1 MKCPFCID
9 KNKETSV
16 LDSRPSENGS
26 VIRRRRICIDCKGRF
41 TTHERIQF
49 REIVV
54 VKKDGDKVNFDRD
67 KIAKSVELALRKR
80 PVDTDT
86 KEKLISRIVNDVE
99 GMGENEI
106 SSNVIGES
114 VMKALFS
121 IDKVAYVRFAS
132 VYRDFQD
139 IKDFSEEINSLSKSS
154 SKKRKPAKK
163 WALRIIC

>member
-54 VKKDGDKVNFDRD
+54 VKKDNDKVNFDRD

-132 VYRDFQD
+132 VYRDFRET
-139 IKDFSEEINSLSKSS
+139 KDFEQFLDTID
-154 SKKRKPAKK
+154 KK
-163 WALRIIC
+163 

>member
-1 MKCPFCID
+1 MKCPFFFFI
-9 KNKETSV
+9 NKETSV

-132 VYRDFQD
+132 VYRDFRET
-139 IKDFSEEINSLSKSS
+139 KDFEQFLDTID
-154 SKKRKPAKK
+154 KK
-163 WALRIIC
+163 

>member
-26 VIRRRRICIDCKGRF
+26 VIRRRRVCIDCKGRF

-80 PVDTDT
+80 PVDTDA

-106 SSNVIGES
+106 SSNVIGEA
-114 VMKALFS
+114 VMKAHYT

-132 VYRDFQD
+132 VYRDFRET
-139 IKDFSEEINSLSKSS
+139 KDFEQFLDTID
-154 SKKRKPAKK
+154 KK
-163 WALRIIC
+163 

>member
-54 VKKDGDKVNFDRD
+54 VKKDGDKLNFDRD

-132 VYRDFQD
+132 VYRDFRET
-139 IKDFSEEINSLSKSS
+139 KDFEQFLDTID
-154 SKKRKPAKK
+154 KK
-163 WALRIIC
+163 

>member
-132 VYRDFQD
+132 VYRDFRET
-139 IKDFSEEINSLSKSS
+139 KDFEQFLDTIN
-154 SKKRKPAKK
+154 KK
-163 WALRIIC
+163 

>member
-1 MKCPFCID
+1 MKWPFCID

-132 VYRDFQD
+132 VYRDFRET
-139 IKDFSEEINSLSKSS
+139 KDFEQFLDTID
-154 SKKRKPAKK
+154 KK
-163 WALRIIC
+163 

>member
-86 KEKLISRIVNDVE
+86 KEKLISRLVNDVE

-132 VYRDFQD
+132 VYRDFRET
-139 IKDFSEEINSLSKSS
+139 KDFEQFLDTIDK
-154 SKKRKPAKK
+154 
-163 WALRIIC
+163 

>member
-49 REIVV
+49 REIIV

-132 VYRDFQD
+132 VYRDFRET
-139 IKDFSEEINSLSKSS
+139 KDFEQFLDTID
-154 SKKRKPAKK
+154 KK
-163 WALRIIC
+163 

>member
-132 VYRDFQD
+132 VYRDFRET
-139 IKDFSEEINSLSKSS
+139 KDFEQFLDTIDLSL
-154 SKKRKPAKK
+154 
-163 WALRIIC
+163 IHI

>member
-26 VIRRRRICIDCKGRF
+26 VIRRRRICRDCKGRF

-132 VYRDFQD
+132 VYRDFRET
-139 IKDFSEEINSLSKSS
+139 KDFEQFLDTID
-154 SKKRKPAKK
+154 KK
-163 WALRIIC
+163 

>member
-80 PVDTDT
+80 PVDTDS

-132 VYRDFQD
+132 VYRDFRET
-139 IKDFSEEINSLSKSS
+139 KDFEQFLDTID
-154 SKKRKPAKK
+154 KK
-163 WALRIIC
+163 

>member
-1 MKCPFCID
+1 MRLTAQDLRDLNILKYYRLTRKWVCKTYGLNDADLELLIY
-9 KNKETSV
+9 
-16 LDSRPSENGS
+16 L
-26 VIRRRRICIDCKGRF
+26 DCKGRF

-80 PVDTDT
+80 PVDTDA

-106 SSNVIGES
+106 SSNVIGEA
-114 VMKALFS
+114 VMKALYT

-132 VYRDFQD
+132 VYRDFRET
-139 IKDFSEEINSLSKSS
+139 KDFEQFLEKID
-154 SKKRKPAKK
+154 KK
-163 WALRIIC
+163 

>member
-1 MKCPFCID
+1 MKCPFCAD

-16 LDSRPSENGS
+16 LDSRPSENGT
-26 VIRRRRICIDCKGRF
+26 VIRRRRICIECKGRF

-49 REIVV
+49 RELVV

-86 KEKLISRIVNDVE
+86 KEKLISRIVNDIE

-106 SSNVIGES
+106 SSNVVGEA
-114 VMKALFS
+114 VMRALCT

-132 VYRDFQD
+132 VYRDFRET
-139 IKDFSEEINSLSKSS
+139 KDFEQFLDTID
-154 SKKRKPAKK
+154 KK
-163 WALRIIC
+163 

>member
-26 VIRRRRICIDCKGRF
+26 VIRRRRVCIDCKGRF

-67 KIAKSVELALRKR
+67 KMFRSLSLALRKR
-80 PVDTDT
+80 DVDN
-86 KEKLISRIVNDVE
+86 EKIEKIVNKFTKL
-99 GMGENEI
+99 NKI
-106 SSNVIGES
+106 
-114 VMKALFS
+114 
-121 IDKVAYVRFAS
+121 
-132 VYRDFQD
+132 
-139 IKDFSEEINSLSKSS
+139 
-154 SKKRKPAKK
+154 
-163 WALRIIC
+163 

>member
-1 MKCPFCID
+1 MKCPFCVD

-26 VIRRRRICIDCKGRF
+26 VIRRRRVCIDCKGRF

-80 PVDTDT
+80 PVDTDA

-106 SSNVIGES
+106 RSNVIGEAG
-114 VMKALFS
+114 MKALYT

-132 VYRDFQD
+132 VYRDFRET
-139 IKDFSEEINSLSKSS
+139 KDFEQFLDTIDNK
-154 SKKRKPAKK
+154 
-163 WALRIIC
+163 

>member
-26 VIRRRRICIDCKGRF
+26 VIRRRRICIDCKSRF

-67 KIAKSVELALRKR
+67 KISQPPESAKLAL
-80 PVDTDT
+80 V
-86 KEKLISRIVNDVE
+86 
-99 GMGENEI
+99 
-106 SSNVIGES
+106 
-114 VMKALFS
+114 
-121 IDKVAYVRFAS
+121 YV
-132 VYRDFQD
+132 V
-139 IKDFSEEINSLSKSS
+139 
-154 SKKRKPAKK
+154 KPRSPSTATPSQG
-163 WALRIIC
+163 R

>member
-16 LDSRPSENGS
+16 LDSRPSENGT
-26 VIRRRRICIDCKGRF
+26 VIRRRRIGIECKGRF

-49 REIVV
+49 RELVV

-86 KEKLISRIVNDVE
+86 KEKLISRIVNDIE

-106 SSNVIGES
+106 SSNVVGEA
-114 VMKALFS
+114 VMKALFT

-132 VYRDFQD
+132 VYRDFRET
-139 IKDFSEEINSLSKSS
+139 KDFEQFLGTID
-154 SKKRKPAKK
+154 KK
-163 WALRIIC
+163 

>member
-16 LDSRPSENGS
+16 LDSRPSENGT
-26 VIRRRRICIDCKGRF
+26 VIRRRRICIECKGRF

-49 REIVV
+49 RELVV

-86 KEKLISRIVNDVE
+86 KEKLISRIVNDIE
-99 GMGENEI
+99 GMGENEV
-106 SSNVIGES
+106 SSNVVGEA
-114 VMKALFS
+114 VMKALYT

-132 VYRDFQD
+132 VYKNFQAADDFEE
-139 IKDFSEEINSLSKSS
+139 FVSE
-154 SKKRKPAKK
+154 
-163 WALRIIC
+163 LRPDTK

>member
-86 KEKLISRIVNDVE
+86 KEKLISRIVSDVE

-114 VMKALFS
+114 VMKALFT

-132 VYRDFQD
+132 VYRDFRET
-139 IKDFSEEINSLSKSS
+139 KDFEQFLDTID
-154 SKKRKPAKK
+154 KK
-163 WALRIIC
+163 

>member
-132 VYRDFQD
+132 VYRDFRET
-139 IKDFSEEINSLSKSS
+139 KDFEQFLDT
-154 SKKRKPAKK
+154 
-163 WALRIIC
+163 ICLLYTSPSPRD

>member
-26 VIRRRRICIDCKGRF
+26 VIRRRRICIDCKSRF

-49 REIVV
+49 REILV

-132 VYRDFQD
+132 VYRDFRET
-139 IKDFSEEINSLSKSS
+139 KDFEQFLDTID
-154 SKKRKPAKK
+154 KK
-163 WALRIIC
+163 

>member
-16 LDSRPSENGS
+16 LDSRPSDNGS

-132 VYRDFQD
+132 VYRDFRET
-139 IKDFSEEINSLSKSS
+139 KDFEQFLDTID
-154 SKKRKPAKK
+154 KK
-163 WALRIIC
+163 

>member
-16 LDSRPSENGS
+16 LDSRPSENGT
-26 VIRRRRICIDCKGRF
+26 VIRRRRICIECKGRF

-49 REIVV
+49 RELVV

-86 KEKLISRIVNDVE
+86 KEKLISRIVNDIE

-132 VYRDFQD
+132 VYRDFRET
-139 IKDFSEEINSLSKSS
+139 KDFEQFLDTID
-154 SKKRKPAKK
+154 KK
-163 WALRIIC
+163 

>member
-86 KEKLISRIVNDVE
+86 KEKLISRILNDVE

-106 SSNVIGES
+106 SSNVVGES
-114 VMKALFS
+114 VMKALFT

-132 VYRDFQD
+132 VYRDFRET
-139 IKDFSEEINSLSKSS
+139 KDFEQFLDTID
-154 SKKRKPAKK
+154 KK
-163 WALRIIC
+163 

>member
-16 LDSRPSENGS
+16 LDSRPSENGT
-26 VIRRRRICIDCKGRF
+26 VIRRRRICIECKGRF

-49 REIVV
+49 RELVV

-99 GMGENEI
+99 GMGENEV
-106 SSNVIGES
+106 SSNVVGEA
-114 VMKALFS
+114 VMKSLYT

-132 VYRDFQD
+132 VYRDFRET
-139 IKDFSEEINSLSKSS
+139 KDFEQFLDSID
-154 SKKRKPAKK
+154 KK
-163 WALRIIC
+163 

>member
-1 MKCPFCID
+1 MKCPFCVD

-16 LDSRPSENGS
+16 LDSRPSENGT
-26 VIRRRRICIDCKGRF
+26 VIRRRRICIECKGRF

-49 REIVV
+49 RELVV

-86 KEKLISRIVNDVE
+86 KEKLISRIVNDIE

-106 SSNVIGES
+106 TSNVVGES
-114 VMKALFS
+114 VMKALFT
-121 IDKVAYVRFAS
+121 IYKVAYVRFAS
-132 VYRDFQD
+132 VYRDFRET
-139 IKDFSEEINSLSKSS
+139 KDFEQFLGTID
-154 SKKRKPAKK
+154 KK
-163 WALRIIC
+163 

>member
-41 TTHERIQF
+41 TTHERIHF
-49 REIVV
+49 REILV

-132 VYRDFQD
+132 VYRDFRET
-139 IKDFSEEINSLSKSS
+139 KDFEQFLDTIDKN
-154 SKKRKPAKK
+154 
-163 WALRIIC
+163 

>member
-132 VYRDFQD
+132 VYRDFRET
-139 IKDFSEEINSLSKSS
+139 KDFEQFLDTIDKQ
-154 SKKRKPAKK
+154 
-163 WALRIIC
+163 